1 MYKSDFEEE
10 RRDRE
15 RLHGLIDDL
24 KKKETQVEGRVAH
37 ERAAYKQTLDD
48 VQQDLQHTKE
58 QLHKHKTL
66 LADVEELNQ
75 IRVREAH
82 KCKEDADAARGEA
95 NKYFQ
100 EAEKFRESAD
110 SWRCQA
116 ETSQRDLHAKTS
128 QVKQYAKE
136 VEKLKENVGYVK
148 FWLYMYYM

>member
-10 RRDRE
+10 RKDRE
-15 RLHGLIDDL
+15 RVHGLIDDL
-24 KKKETQVEGRVAH
+24 KKKETQVEGRAAH

-48 VQQDLQHTKE
+48 VQQDLRYTKE

-66 LADVEELNQ
+66 LADAEKLNQ
-75 IRVREAH
+75 IRVQEAH
-82 KCKEDADAARGEA
+82 KFKEEADAARGET

-100 EAEKFRESAD
+100 EAEKFRESTD
-110 SWRCQA
+110 FWRSQA
-116 ETSQRDLHAKTS
+116 ETNRRDLQAKTS

-148 FWLYMYYM
+148 V